1 MRLLVHV
8 HGLDFI
14 TVADANARVFEL
26 RREIE
31 QQFASLRPR
40 EPPLATHAL
49 KDRNGYLL
57 PDALRVGDVLAD
69 SEQVSAVLERE
80 LRPAAEADLGQ
91 VLQRW
96 RYFQRY
102 TLATLSASVRRGPS
116 EVVSGGCG
124 EAVPVLVEL
133 LGSVDAAVVE
143 QSVELL
149 RLLLCRPSGSPHNL
163 GVCGSPEQA
172 GWQAAKWF
180 VALGLHGRGQATQRG
195 CAAIMCACLEA
206 PGSRAAFAKSGAAA
220 ALAHLSRSED
230 VETRTLATRGLL
242 AMKHDERVASGEVLE
257 PSAARLRAAAARGDA
272 KPAGPPEAALM
283 SLDNALDAL
292 ERSELVP
299 AVRIAL
305 ETALRECGSSS
316 VRRLAQGSEGPRLV
330 KGLARATRFQDARLS
345 GLVADILVALS
356 RRRDEAVLVY
366 AGGGFELLLSLL
378 EEEEHAAAVDDAAAE
393 QAALRKAKGKG
404 KGEGRRQRGSRGT
417 SSARGGGG
425 GGGGIGGGD
434 DDEELARA
442 GAELQL
448 GLDLGGG
455 GGGESDADADA
466 DAEADAVGDA
476 QQEGKQGE
484 AKSAEELHPSA
495 AVLGHLEF
503 RARFR
508 AVCHNDFVEIPLRLA
523 VGTLVRTSST
533 AARCELAEVLLSRA
547 RSDEANELFTYIA
560 PLLSA
565 AAQASEVCG
574 ELLLLAQTLCVLSV
588 KEVNK
593 PKLVKY
599 GAPTFYA
606 RLLID
611 HATEQELQR
620 VAAKA
625 LANLANSSRPNRAAV
640 IEVLQSRLPPL
651 DSFKDSIV
659 CTYLEL
665 IFTSD

>member
-8 HGLDFI
+8 QGLDFI
-14 TVADANARVFEL
+14 TVANASARVFEL

-49 KDRNGYLL
+49 KNRNGYLL

-102 TLATLSASVRRGPS
+102 TLATLSATVRRGPS
-116 EVVSGGCG
+116 EVMSSGCG

-163 GVCGSPEQA
+163 GVCDTPEHA

-180 VALGLHGRGQATQRG
+180 VALGLHGRGQATQRS

-257 PSAARLRAAAARGDA
+257 PSAARLRAAAARGEA
-272 KPAGPPEAALM
+272 KPEGPPEAALM

-316 VRRLAQGSEGPRLV
+316 VRRLAQGSEGLRLV

-356 RRRDEAVLVY
+356 RRRDEAALVY

-393 QAALRKAKGKG
+393 QAALRRAKGSRAG
-404 KGEGRRQRGSRGT
+404 SARRQSSAGRR
-417 SSARGGGG
+417 SSSSSNSSNGVD
-425 GGGGIGGGD
+425 IGGGD
-434 DDEELARA
+434 DEEELARA
-442 GAELQL
+442 GAELC
-448 GLDLGGG
+448 LDLGGDD
-455 GGGESDADADA
+455 SDAEV
-466 DAEADAVGDA
+466 EAAA
-476 QQEGKQGE
+476 AAKAPQECKQGE
-484 AKSAEELHPSA
+484 AKTAEGLHPSA
-495 AVLGHLEF
+495 AVLGHLEL

-508 AVCHNDFVEIPLRLA
+508 AVCHNDFVAMPLRLA

-533 AARCELAEVLLSRA
+533 AARCELAEMLLSRA

-599 GAPTFYA
+599 GAATLFA
-606 RLLID
+606 RMLID
-611 HATEQELQR
+611 SATEQELQR

-659 CTYLEL
+659 STYLEM